1 MEEIIHSIPE
11 QLLKIKDD
19 NRWSIQEHVGHL
31 YDLELLHEGRI
42 EDYRNNLKILRPAD
56 LANRKTFEA
65 DHNSK
70 EISFLL
76 GLFRSSRKNFIEKL
90 EELDEEI
97 VNRVSVHPRLNQPMR
112 LVDMAYFTAEHD
124 DHHLATIV
132 ELSRD
137 ES

>member
-76 GLFRSSRKNFIEKL
+76 ELFRSSRKNFVEKL
-90 EELDEEI
+90 EKLDEEI
-97 VNRVSVHPRLNQPMR
+97 INRVSVHPRLNQPMR

-137 ES
+137 KS